1 MPQIAHRLQ
10 HTLFAAL
17 LIAPTLATAA
27 YPERPVRIIV
37 PVSAGGG
44 VDALARLIG
53 QHYNAV
59 WGQPFII
66 DNRPG
71 AGGSIGPELVAR
83 STPDGYTLMVSSSSY
98 ITNAAIRTVRYD
110 PIADFQPIT
119 KLTTNPYLI
128 VVTPSLPVK
137 TVTDLI
143 NLAKAKPDSITYAS
157 SGTGGVLHLGGEL
170 LATLAGIKM
179 THVPY
184 KGVADGYPAVISGQV
199 NWMLGSP
206 ISAQPLMKA
215 GRLRG
220 IAVTTEKR
228 LKALPELPAIAE
240 TVPGYEVSAWF
251 GLFGPAKLPPAI
263 VEKLYKEASKAVTEP
278 TLAAK
283 MEAGGTETVGNPTR
297 EFTQQTKAEYEKWRN
312 LVKKANLKLE
322 N

>member
-1 MPQIAHRLQ
+1 MNITNRTVQ
-10 HTLFAAL
+10 HALIAAL
-17 LIAPTLATAA
+17 LIAPTLAAAA

-44 VDALARLIG
+44 VDSVARIIG

-71 AGGSIGPELVAR
+71 AGGSLGPEMVAR
-83 STPDGYTLMVSSSSY
+83 ATADGYTLMVSSSSY
-98 ITNAAIRTVRYD
+98 ITNAAIRSVRYD

-143 NLAKAKPDSITYAS
+143 NLAKAKPDTITYAS

-220 IAVTTEKR
+220 IAVTSEKR
-228 LKALPELPAIAE
+228 LKALPDLPAIGE
-240 TVPGYEVSAWF
+240 TVRGYEVSAWF
-251 GLFGPAKLPPAI
+251 ALFAPAKLPAPI
-263 VEKLYKEASKAVTEP
+263 LEMLYKEAAKAITEP
-278 TLAAK
+278 SLVAK
-283 MEAGGTETVGNPTR
+283 MEAGGTETVGNSPS
-297 EFTQQTKAEYEKWRN
+297 EFTQQAKNEYEKWRN
-312 LVKKANLKLE
+312 VVKKANLKLE